1 MTGAFPF
8 SSSVLFRRILLAGAV
23 ICAVLLMTAPAP
35 APAQTNPEPDYD
47 SPQLCATLG
56 GTLLPVAGENVCR
69 GLDATGTFCIVGSK
83 DAFPCRGLYKR
94 VDYCNKLNRPTLNPF
109 ICGPVCAN
117 GTALGGTC
125 QLLFAETTLQ
135 TGQPF
140 TFTHESVQRTGAYH
154 GQRRSLH
161 LVHFTE
167 PNIIRENQNRLPT
180 YADHAAQCALG
191 NPEGQTSPWR
201 PPTLA
206 EAAILLADPET
217 PTVPVSDADPDG
229 RPDPATTFHLPLPP
243 NTCAGQCA
251 EPLNRPVAYANAIL
265 AGNII
270 RPEILTRA
278 PQTEANPALSLVRS
292 PYQTRDPAVVFPCV
306 AAASEGY
313 SPPPLDSRIQI
324 TPEVQGTDA
333 RYIIPDTPDILANAP
348 LFTVTAVAQRWT
360 IIAENPVLA
369 THRTSITL
377 RLNVGET
384 EQVLEGSNGRIVR
397 VITAPA
403 PIPAR
408 ETVHISIAAAAVPA
422 VGPAASVAFQ
432 YARIPVQNPP
442 PVTVIVPETAIYNP
456 VSILA
461 DGTTLTLEPPVT
473 VVASV
478 VRAPIPVPPQMDG
491 DPQLPALTV
500 TTRRSFGVSYEINLA
515 ARLFTRRGPPPTT
528 VENVGARFTHPNMRG
543 HLTMEFVFRPT
554 KPEAE
559 GVEFIPAADLKR
571 GGFSVSPLQEIP
583 LFTLTSSIPGTR
595 LQFQHPLHGDP
606 LNYHGFA
613 HRYADNYGQQ
623 LEFSAD
629 PPRVLISEEGY
640 SHTVFYIADGP
651 PFWGDHWRLIEIA
664 PQDSDG
670 WGSYLGGDAGA
681 ITSDMF
687 SPTECEIA
695 PRGANAVLQ
704 AGVPSLANHRTNIY
718 QCPAEICHTLAP
730 LTDGKISPTEL
741 GCPEFIPRQEI
752 SGDFVLATPKQG
764 GGYNYAPFTEA
775 ARTEAA
781 LNSVPRAVNHPNPCL
796 PLAQARDA
804 GIIPPENPLADPETP
819 TTKYGGEIMF
829 CPPLRRVA
837 TVIIAAQNPEYKTR
851 PITTQ
856 VQTIAAN
863 GQATLVPHAIHAA
876 ALITLEIT
884 LSVRR
889 EHAEFNPDIYF
900 PPDNTAN
907 FLRSQNDRQRRYHPA
922 RVVPNFA
929 SQISAISTPDGKTI
943 NIIKHPVMA
952 ANIPP
957 NHQYNISMPP
967 NSGFAVT
974 IVTRDQNN
982 FPILPPG
989 AAPPRQ
995 TPQLLAG
1002 KIPVAYP
1009 NRPEQIQY
1017 SQNQTLNIA
1026 NQRLAVF
1033 YVPPNQPIPEQTSR
1047 QAVIRFTVTRAAENS
1062 QTEITLGAAQLT
1074 LSLTAAAQ
1082 MPIHDAASAELN
1094 ERYNYWHSVPVQD
1107 VVPPEVLGMQNVF
1120 PELISENLLK
1130 DGTMTYLGAYRPK
1143 LRPGHVHNPH
1153 AFTIIARDEPAAF
1166 AMRLNSTLTSNL
1178 GLVPRS
1184 QIENHTPLFAG
1195 DHILSVKYSNPNVF
1209 LGEYHMTF
1217 RAHIPPASESSTA
1230 HWDAGWSIEEGVRR
1244 MLSFTPEQIGEV
1256 VIDQSGTM
1264 LKNYPWTKSML
1275 LDNDNPPLTGVEEAL
1290 LYQKWTAE
1298 WLTRVRT
1305 ELNAYLANPEIT
1317 VFLDGEVP
1325 PNNYPAAIERAV
1337 EWMYERIAYDDA
1349 GSFISPPYVGFSL
1362 AQLGYYSAP
1371 IADTDARRRSIATF
1385 LYRHQPSNRIMRAR
1399 LAEGFTGTLFT
1410 YDPALSFQRQS
1421 ADVRARIPPDAP
1433 NRFELP
1439 NGLAG
1444 MFVRIPSGLTLDA
1457 AYRGSHG
1464 LLTVTMITSESGSV
1478 FRVLAGRQ
1486 ELFTATVAVAA
1497 GEGYLEVVETGDGRL
1512 SFGVPLP
1519 LGRFPGGT
1527 PPPVVILTGDSDDE
1541 PPATPPTTQPTG
1553 TEEVGNVFLP
1563 HPPPQGSGD
1572 GEFVVHRGADILKRK
1587 PPPNYA
1593 RSSAGTRILLTT
1605 EVTIQEVRSYV
1616 TVDAVLYVDLTI
1628 ENGADLPAI
1637 EMPLSEAREGESFPV
1652 VLPESER
1659 RRFPGGG
1666 EWRSNFES
1674 SPYALS
1680 LRTDNRVALTHD
1692 LTLAGLYLLPL
1703 DYHPAGENDLMGGVR
1718 YRFAL
1723 RALKTEGDAAT
1734 ELAQAAANGNRDEV
1748 ARLLRESPVPG
1759 TAKAASGPYAGKTPL
1774 HAALMGFSAADLPP
1788 TTEARINIVWK
1799 LVENGANHWTTDD
1812 EGLAPMHRAMHSAA
1826 HNNTTLPIRALA
1838 TAPFPSGDWYEA
1850 RTVTA
1855 ALGSRSRQTEIDDKV
1870 TITARYALGPE
1881 SAVMANGLTTAL
1893 EYAAEEQN
1901 VALIVGD
1908 FALANSWGEAV
1919 VEFAR
1924 FYGAGGTGCNLD
1936 FGPTALP
1943 GCLRQEFA
1951 DRRDA
1956 STGETKLHIA
1966 VRMQQT
1972 MTVEALLAGGAD
1984 VNAGLVSPVDIG
1996 NSPSPMHYA
2005 VSLADYGV
2013 VDLLARG
2020 FKKDKTGGECPL
2032 KIIPTVVEQG
2042 SSECLVRTNYKPGGS
2057 WIHDPI
2063 NYPSVAITPPIYA
2076 TILLAEELSSS
2087 SPDAARVTMLQR
2099 ISMLLAPRI
2108 TLPPVITAT
2117 ITPAQLTG
2125 VAKEVY
2131 DWLIVAVN
2139 TRGEPTKSGVKIV
2152 RDAFLNYLNGDD
2164 YFAPIGAFLG
2174 KVTSDENTSL
2184 INAVAGAFVNGGAD
2198 PDNKCALESDLSGS
2212 AFYDCGFSAVPRLE
2226 GVVVEI
2232 SVVVPDTPIIN
2243 RVVAAD
2249 FVSENFTLY
2258 WRPPLY
2264 DGGSPITGYRI
2275 FREQNAGA
2283 DQIPNAHPTEC
2294 DSASY
2299 PVSLEAAHSFIVG
2312 VDHPQVFA
2320 YMVNPGSNG
2329 VTYGN
2334 CYRWKISAV
2343 NAAGHGSAATTHPIL
2358 SRGFKV
2364 GNVLHSY
2371 DDTKNNTGES
2381 CPAGESRP
2389 YAYNANNWG
2398 TTCYPDDRLDRAD
2411 KCNSLRAVAN
2421 VGGATRFEPS
2431 TNECY
2436 VDYTASDVEHQ
2447 PVCTDN
2453 GLDFVRYAASR
2464 EHCLVPPQC
2473 GTLSEYNRAHRE
2485 CHCQGW
2491 AQPTPTADSSAPTE
2505 CECKVSG
2512 ADANCACPSPKQY
2525 DPATHSCI

>member
-35 APAQTNPEPDYD
+35 APAQTNPPDYD

-270 RPEILTRA
+270 RPEILTPA

-313 SPPPLDSRIQI
+313 NPPPLDVRIQI
-324 TPEVQGTDA
+324 TPDPAQATLRA
-333 RYIIPDTPDILANAP
+333 YAAPNAPPISANTP
-348 LFTVTAVAQRWT
+348 LFTVSAVAQRY
-360 IIAENPVLA
+360 AA
-369 THRTSITL
+369 TAPGASPLLTPHPASITL
-377 RLNVGET
+377 FARVAENLQTLPGLSRV
-384 EQVLEGSNGRIVR
+384 VFPVR
-397 VITAPA
+397 APA
-403 PIPAR
+403 PL
-408 ETVHISIAAAAVPA
+408 AADQTLRLSVSLRAVPQ
-422 VGPAASVAFQ
+422 VGPVAEQAYQ

-442 PVTVIVPETAIYNP
+442 PVTVVALSSIIHRP
-456 VSILA
+456 VSISA
-461 DGTTLTLEPPVT
+461 EGQTTTLDAV

-478 VRAPIPVPPQMDG
+478 AYAEITLPPEMSDETQIG
-491 DPQLPALTV
+491 ILTV
-500 TTRRSFGVSYEINLA
+500 TTRRPFGVFYHPDLPNNRII
-515 ARLFTRRGPPPTT
+515 RRGPAPTRD
-528 VENVGARFTHPNMRG
+528 ENIVARYTHPKLSGN
-543 HLTMEFVFRPT
+543 LSLLFTFRPALRQADDQT
-554 KPEAE
+554 
-559 GVEFIPAADLKR
+559 EFIPAADLKR
-571 GGFSVSPLQEIP
+571 GGFSVFQTESIP
-583 LFTLTSSIPGTR
+583 LFTLTSSVPATR
-595 LQFQHPLHGDP
+595 FEFIQPLNADP
-606 LNYHGFA
+606 LNYQGFA
-613 HRYADNYGQQ
+613 HRVVDNYGGQ
-623 LEFSAD
+623 LEFSAV
-629 PPRVLISEEGY
+629 PLSVATQITVAPAS
-640 SHTVFYIADGP
+640 VFYVARSPTGSNTGWYPAFPAEGEFGAARVFTYLRDSFAVVGVDTNSQCSQVP
-651 PFWGDHWRLIEIA
+651 GATRLL
-664 PQDSDG
+664 PDPSDPTNLDAKNVYICDISLCRG
-670 WGSYLGGDAGA
+670 WGGSRE
-681 ITSDMF
+681 T
-687 SPTECEIA
+687 C
-695 PRGANAVLQ
+695 
-704 AGVPSLANHRTNIY
+704 
-718 QCPAEICHTLAP
+718 
-730 LTDGKISPTEL
+730 
-741 GCPEFIPRQEI
+741 
-752 SGDFVLATPKQG
+752 
-764 GGYNYAPFTEA
+764 
-775 ARTEAA
+775 RTEARPTRVVFGDFFPKKIRESDSTIVSDA
-781 LNSVPRAVNHPNPCL
+781 SNLAGQPANNLGLQPDPPDFAPTPSEIVLIDLHPLHRARCL
-796 PLAQARDA
+796 PVAEAKSQNL
-804 GIIPPENPLADPETP
+804 IPASHPAADSVL
-819 TTKYGGEIMF
+819 F
-829 CPPLRRVA
+829 CPPPVRTA
-837 TVIIAAQNPEYKTR
+837 TIILAAQNPEYQPR
-851 PITTQ
+851 ALALPAPPNLPP
-856 VQTIAAN
+856 QTIR
-863 GQATLVPHAIHAA
+863 AA
-876 ALITLEIT
+876 AILTLEIT
-884 LSVRR
+884 VSVRTDGIN
-889 EHAEFNPDIYF
+889 FNPDQWF

-907 FLRSQNDRQRRYHPA
+907 FLRPPDDGGERYHPA
-922 RVVPNFA
+922 RVAPDFA
-929 SQISAISTPDGKTI
+929 SQISTETSGEKTETVI
-943 NIIKHPVMA
+943 RHPVMIA
-952 ANIPP
+952 RIPP
-957 NHQYNISMPP
+957 NIRHNIAIPP
-967 NSGFAVT
+967 NSGFALT
-974 IVTRDQNN
+974 IVPRDRT
-982 FPILPPG
+982 PVPKT
-989 AAPPRQ
+989 AQ
-995 TPQLLAG
+995 TGDPFEG
-1002 KIPVAYP
+1002 EGRGHPHYP
-1009 NRPEQIQY
+1009 AQIRYAQP
-1017 SQNQTLNIA
+1017 QNQPGIA
-1026 NQRLAVF
+1026 EERLAVF

-1074 LSLTAAAQ
+1074 LSLTAVAQ

-1195 DHILSVKYSNPNVF
+1195 DHIISVKYSNPNVF

-1275 LDNDNPPLTGVEEAL
+1275 LDNDNPPLNGLEEAL

-1298 WLTRVRT
+1298 WLTRVQT
-1305 ELNAYLANPEIT
+1305 ELNAYVANPEIT

-1325 PNNYPAAIERAV
+1325 PNNYHAAIERAV
-1337 EWMYERIAYDDA
+1337 EWMYERIAYDDG

-1362 AQLGYYSAP
+1362 AHLGYYSAP
-1371 IADTDARRRSIATF
+1371 VADTDARRRSIATF
-1385 LYRHQPSNRIMRAR
+1385 LYRHQPSNRIMQAPHRIG
-1399 LAEGFTGTLFT
+1399 EGFTGTLFT
-1410 YDPALSFQRQS
+1410 YDPQLSYQRQS

-1444 MFVRIPSGLTLDA
+1444 MFVPIPSGVVI
-1457 AYRGSHG
+1457 
-1464 LLTVTMITSESGSV
+1464 TVQTRDGQST
-1478 FRVLAGRQ
+1478 RV
-1486 ELFTATVAVAA
+1486 TAQT
-1497 GEGYLEVVETGDGRL
+1497 GGGYLEVVETGDGRL
-1512 SFGVPLP
+1512 QISVPLP

-1541 PPATPPTTQPTG
+1541 PPAPPPTTQPTG

-1637 EMPLSEAREGESFPV
+1637 EMPLSEARAGESFPV

-1799 LVENGANHWTTDD
+1799 LVENGANHWTTDN

-1893 EYAAEEQN
+1893 QYGAEQAKVALDNSN
-1901 VALIVGD
+1901 VALVRG
-1908 FALANSWGEAV
+1908 WGAAV
-1919 VEFAR
+1919 VEFVR
-1924 FYGAGGTGCNLD
+1924 FYGVGGTGCNPNS
-1936 FGPTALP
+1936 GPTSLP
-1943 GCLRQEFA
+1943 GCLRQEFNA
-1951 DRRDA
+1951 RRDA
-1956 STGETKLHIA
+1956 STGETQLHVA

-2032 KIIPTVVEQG
+2032 GVIPTVVEKG

-2087 SPDAARVTMLQR
+2087 SPDATRVTMLQR
-2099 ISMLLAPRI
+2099 ISMLLAPQI

-2174 KVTSDENTSL
+2174 KVTNDENTSL

-2212 AFYDCGFSAVPRLE
+2212 EFYDCGFSAVPRLE

-2249 FVSENFTLY
+2249 FVSENFILY

-2275 FREQNAGA
+2275 FREQNAGN

-2411 KCNSLRAVAN
+2411 KCNSLRAVDN

-2447 PVCTDN
+2447 PVCVDN

-2491 AQPTPTADSSAPTE
+2491 AQPTPTADSTAPAE

-2512 ADANCACPSPKQY
+2512 ADANCACPSPKKY